1 MRISNKYILTV
12 TIILILL
19 GSIYGGFREFSG
31 TFPEAAGADQ
41 KLSDT
46 DISALMKAMNIRQP
60 ENPVL
65 PPDFTLMSITG
76 EQINLRQQRGK
87 VVMLSFWA
95 TW

>member
-1 MRISNKYILTV
+1 MRISNKIFLTI

-31 TFPEAAGADQ
+31 TLPEAAMADQ
-41 KLSDT
+41 KLT
-46 DISALMKAMNIRQP
+46 DADLSSLMTAMNIQKS
-60 ENPVL
+60 EKPVL
-65 PPDFTLMSITG
+65 PPDFTLMSIAE

>member
-1 MRISNKYILTV
+1 MRISNKIFLSI

-19 GSIYGGFREFSG
+19 GSIYGGFRELSE
-31 TFPEAAGADQ
+31 TLPESAEADQ
-41 KLSDT
+41 KLP
-46 DISALMKAMNIRQP
+46 DIDLAALMRAVNIQQP
-60 ENPVL
+60 EKPVL
-65 PPDFTLMSITG
+65 PPDFTLMSIAE